1 MNEATYRQYVEDVWN
16 AHNPAAL
23 ERYFV
28 PDVRVHSFTP
38 GIEPVV
44 GLTNLQALAQ
54 SLFDGF
60 PDVYFTLDGIIVQPG
75 QIAIRAFLEGTH
87 TGEFAGMPPT
97 GKRMRIVDFAMYRIV
112 DGKITD
118 VWSLVDMLGMRQ
130 QLGFAA

>member
-23 ERYFV
+23 ERYFA
-28 PDVRVHSFTP
+28 PEVRVHSFTP

-44 GLTNLQALAQ
+44 GLANLQALAQ

-60 PDVYFTLDGIIVQPG
+60 PDVHFTLDGIIVQPG

-112 DGKITD
+112 DDKITD
-118 VWSLVDMLGMRQ
+118 VWSLVDMLGMRE